1 MVGFYG
7 LNTKVR
13 INFACWGC
21 QECLIK
27 VGGSQY
33 DTFRRNQQKWVF
45 SSVLAVTRNEGGG
58 SHESS
63 CLPVFTAQTTLEL
76 FISYFLGNLSIV
88 FYLFMLPKM
97 LHVVIAMNYTRES
110 FSHTLVTKRAPIGYC
125 LISISWE
132 KTSNY
137 TSTGKKK
144 KYICAVSSIQAI
156 KTLYKLWKYFVSI
169 YWSWNTKICIT
180 PSLLRPQP
188 LQQTISL
195 ILYF

>member
-33 DTFRRNQQKWVF
+33 DTFLRNQQKWVF
-45 SSVLAVTRNEGGG
+45 SSVLTVTRNEGGG

-76 FISYFLGNLSIV
+76 FISYFLDNLSIV
-88 FYLFMLPKM
+88 FYLFLLPKM
-97 LHVVIAMNYTRES
+97 LQVVIAMNYARES
-110 FSHTLVTKRAPIGYC
+110 FSHTSY
-125 LISISWE
+125 
-132 KTSNY
+132 
-137 TSTGKKK
+137 KKSPNQLLSHQ
-144 KYICAVSSIQAI
+144 YFMRENIEPH
-156 KTLYKLWKYFVSI
+156 LNWKEEEI
-169 YWSWNTKICIT
+169 YLCCFIN
-180 PSLLRPQP
+180 PGNQNPV
-188 LQQTISL
+188 
-195 ILYF
+195 